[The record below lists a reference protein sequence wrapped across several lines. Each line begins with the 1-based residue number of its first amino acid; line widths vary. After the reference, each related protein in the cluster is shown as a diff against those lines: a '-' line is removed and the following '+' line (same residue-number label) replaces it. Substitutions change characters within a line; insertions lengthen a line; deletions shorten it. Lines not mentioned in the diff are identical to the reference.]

1 MQNYIIVLFKNKQ
14 KKKIIKSYQT
24 ESTARKKF
32 KSLSDV
38 KNVLFPIRYENA
50 EKVKYEIG
58 ILTDQEMYQLPLFQ
72 VDDIGRNEEVFV
84 DSDEYTFID
93 IKPYEIEE
101 KIFDWQTNLR
111 IDMLSLIKTYCSK
124 RELKNIFTL
133 NNKLVIQVDE
143 TFSLFSLKNPEDSH
157 RLLETIEKY
166 FRENNRKDAIFV
178 RDTSTTQRKWLY
190 ELLESKGFN
199 KSKLYRQNTTYS
211 KRG

>member
-1 MQNYIIVLFKNKQ
+1 MFKNKQ

-32 KSLSDV
+32 KSLSDS

-58 ILTDQEMYQLPLFQ
+58 ILTNQEMYQLPLFQ
-72 VDDIGRNEEVFV
+72 IDDIGRNEEVFV
-84 DSDEYTFID
+84 DSDDYTFID

-101 KIFDWQTNLR
+101 KIFDWQTNSR
-111 IDMLSLIKTYCSK
+111 IDMLSLIKTYCNK

-133 NNKLVIQVDE
+133 NNKLVIQVE
-143 TFSLFSLKNPEDSH
+143 ESFSLFSLKNPEDSH

-190 ELLESKGFN
+190 ELLESKGFD
-199 KSKLYRQNTTYS
+199 KGKLYRQNTTYS

>member
-1 MQNYIIVLFKNKQ
+1 MFKNKQ

-32 KSLSDV
+32 KSLSDS

-58 ILTDQEMYQLPLFQ
+58 ILTNQEMYQLPLFQ
-72 VDDIGRNEEVFV
+72 IDDIGRNEEVFV
-84 DSDEYTFID
+84 DSDDYTFID

-101 KIFDWQTNLR
+101 KIFDWQTNSR
-111 IDMLSLIKTYCSK
+111 IDMLSLIKTYCNK

-133 NNKLVIQVDE
+133 NNKLVIQVE
-143 TFSLFSLKNPEDSH
+143 ENFSLFSLKNPEDSH

-190 ELLESKGFN
+190 ELLESKGFD
-199 KSKLYRQNTTYS
+199 KGKLYRQNTTYS

>member
-1 MQNYIIVLFKNKQ
+1 MFKNKQ

-72 VDDIGRNEEVFV
+72 IDDIGRNEEVFV
-84 DSDEYTFID
+84 DSDDYTFID

-101 KIFDWQTNLR
+101 KIFDWQTNSR
-111 IDMLSLIKTYCSK
+111 IDMLSLIKTYCNK

-143 TFSLFSLKNPEDSH
+143 SFSLFSLKNPEDSH

-190 ELLESKGFN
+190 ELLESKGFD
-199 KSKLYRQNTTYS
+199 KGKLYRQNTTYS

>member
-32 KSLSDV
+32 KSLSDS
-38 KNVLFPIRYENA
+38 KNVLFPIQYENA

>member
-32 KSLSDV
+32 KSLSDS

-84 DSDEYTFID
+84 NSDEYTFID

-101 KIFDWQTNLR
+101 KIFDWQTNSR
-111 IDMLSLIKTYCSK
+111 IDMLSLIKTYCNK

-133 NNKLVIQVDE
+133 NNKLVIQVE
-143 TFSLFSLKNPEDSH
+143 ESFSLFSLKNPEDSH

-190 ELLESKGFN
+190 ELLESKGFD
-199 KSKLYRQNTTYS
+199 KGKLYRQNTTYS

>member
-32 KSLSDV
+32 KSLSDS

-58 ILTDQEMYQLPLFQ
+58 ILTNQEMYQLPLFQ
-72 VDDIGRNEEVFV
+72 IDDIGRNEEVFV
-84 DSDEYTFID
+84 DSDDYTFID

-101 KIFDWQTNLR
+101 KIFDWQTNSR
-111 IDMLSLIKTYCSK
+111 IDMLSLIKTYCNK

-133 NNKLVIQVDE
+133 NNKLVIQVE
-143 TFSLFSLKNPEDSH
+143 ESFSLFSLKNPEDSH
-157 RLLETIEKY
+157 RLLETIENY

-190 ELLESKGFN
+190 ELLESKGFD
-199 KSKLYRQNTTYS
+199 KGKLYRQNTTYS

>member
-190 ELLESKGFN
+190 ELLESKGFD
-199 KSKLYRQNTTYS
+199 KGKLYRQNTTYS